1 MVPKNQKT
9 LLAILALLSNTNWQN
24 SLYMLYNAVLI
35 VAELSIQLNKIHFI
49 LLIYVQDA

>member
-24 SLYMLYNAVLI
+24 SLYISNAVLI
-35 VAELSIQLNKIHFI
+35 VAELSIQLNKIHLI
-49 LLIYVQDA
+49 LLIYVRDA